1 MNILWFQRDLRW
13 SDHLPLQ
20 AALAEGQA
28 VVLLFCYEPLLLK
41 DPHFD
46 KRHGR
51 FIRESLQELSA
62 AFQQQHHTLHIIRN
76 DFLAVLQRLHRRY
89 GVETIF
95 SYEET
100 GLPVLH
106 QRNQAI
112 QEYCHNEGVEWVRF
126 PKVSGADLQE
136 ADGKRRWQQAMR
148 KPIPSLDL
156 SQLKTVSLGAGFTEH
171 LSAVD
176 DLHPF
181 HIRDFHFQ
189 RGGFTQAREWL
200 TSFIKIRSVQY
211 SRAENNP
218 YLSRYNASR
227 LSAYLSWG
235 NLSVREVYQ
244 ASSKAIKEG
253 FYSHDLKLFQQKLW
267 LHDRLQG
274 RWYEPPIASL
284 PERWEEDDRFEA
296 WKTGQTGL
304 PLVDAAMR
312 CLLETG
318 YLIPRL
324 RELLTSV
331 LRQRLPEFEA
341 EGWQWLARQSLD
353 FDPMLLDAYRSSRA
367 KRKFLNPVKE
377 ARTLPDVIHF
387 LRIWLPELAHLPPR
401 FLYEP
406 WRMRPAEQRQYGVYL
421 GRSYP
426 VPPRSW
432 IPRTVRKHSIAFK
445 ISR

>member
-1 MNILWFQRDLRW
+1 MNILWFQRDLRC

-20 AALAEGQA
+20 AALAAGQPI
-28 VVLLFCYEPLLLK
+28 VLVFCYEPLLLK

-51 FIRESLQELSA
+51 FIRESLQDLTA
-62 AFQQQHHTLHIIRN
+62 AFQRQHHTLHIIRN
-76 DFLAVLQRLHRRY
+76 DFLAVLQRLHYRY

-95 SYEET
+95 SYQET
-100 GLPVLH
+100 GLPVLQ

-112 QEYCHNEGVEWVRF
+112 QAYCQSEGVEWVRF
-126 PKVSGADLQE
+126 PKVSGANLNQS
-136 ADGKRRWQQAMR
+136 DGKRRWQQAMR
-148 KPIPSLDL
+148 KPMSTLDL

-200 TSFIKIRSVQY
+200 ISFVKIRAVQY
-211 SRAENNP
+211 VQAEDNP

-227 LSAYLSWG
+227 LSAYLAWG

-244 ASSKAIKEG
+244 AASEAMGEG
-253 FYSHDLKLFQQKLW
+253 FHVDALKLFQQKLW
-267 LHDRLQG
+267 LHDRLQA
-274 RWYEPPIASL
+274 RLYEPTL
-284 PERWEEDDRFEA
+284 PAPQEQENAHFDA
-296 WKTGQTGL
+296 WKKGCTGL

-324 RELLTSV
+324 RELLLSV
-331 LRQRLPEFEA
+331 LRQRLPECEA
-341 EGWQWLARQSLD
+341 IGWQWLARQSLD
-353 FDPMLLDAYRSSRA
+353 FDPMLLDAYQKVSG
-367 KRKFLNPVKE
+367 KKKFLNPVKE
-377 ARTLPDVIHF
+377 SRSLPDAVHF
-387 LRIWLPELAHLPPR
+387 LRIWLPELTHVPPR
-401 FLYEP
+401 FLHEP
-406 WRMRPAEQRQYGVYL
+406 WRMRLTDQRKYGVDL

-426 VPPRSW
+426 MPPKSW
-432 IPRTVRKHSIAFK
+432 IPRAVRKRRAVSVK
-445 ISR
+445 S

>member
-1 MNILWFQRDLRW
+1 MNILWFQRDLRC

-28 VVLLFCYEPLLLK
+28 VVLVFCYEPLLLK

-51 FIRESLQELSA
+51 FIRESLQDLTA
-62 AFQQQHHTLHIIRN
+62 AFQRQHHTLHIIRN

-106 QRNQAI
+106 QRNKAI
-112 QEYCHNEGVEWVRF
+112 EDYCQSEGVEWVRF
-126 PKVSGADLQE
+126 PKVSGADLHQSE
-136 ADGKRRWQQAMR
+136 GKRRWQQAMR
-148 KPIPSLDL
+148 KPIPTLDL

-189 RGGFTQAREWL
+189 RGGFTQAQEWL
-200 TSFIKIRSVQY
+200 TSFVKIRAVQY
-211 SRAENNP
+211 ARAEDNP

-227 LSAYLSWG
+227 LSAYLAWG
-235 NLSVREVYQ
+235 NLSIREVYQ
-244 ASSKAIKEG
+244 AASEAMEEG
-253 FYSHDLKLFQQKLW
+253 FHVEALKLFQQKLW
-267 LHDRLQG
+267 LHDRLQA
-274 RWYEPPIASL
+274 RLYEPTLLEPQ
-284 PERWEEDDRFEA
+284 EQENDQFDA
-296 WKTGQTGL
+296 WKKGCTGL

-312 CLLETG
+312 CFLETG

-324 RELLTSV
+324 RELLLSV
-331 LRQRLPEFEA
+331 LRQRLPEYEA
-341 EGWQWLARQSLD
+341 TGWQWLARQSLD
-353 FDPMLLDAYRSSRA
+353 FDPMLLDAYQKASG
-367 KRKFLNPVKE
+367 KKKFLNPVKE
-377 ARTLPDVIHF
+377 SRTLPDVIHY
-387 LRIWLPELAHLPPR
+387 LRIWLPELAQVPPR
-401 FLYEP
+401 FLHEP
-406 WRMRPAEQRQYGVYL
+406 WRMRLADQRKYGVDL

-426 VPPRSW
+426 MPPKSW
-432 IPRTVRKHSIAFK
+432 IPRTVRKRRVVSAR
-445 ISR
+445 S